1 MKDKKKSGQM
11 KIQQTAF
18 MLLGVTLFF
27 ALVGM
32 ALVGLKLSN
41 LKGQANDLKEQ
52 NAQLLVSRLA
62 NSPEFSCG
70 NSFYTS
76 VSNCIDADKV
86 MALKNQEAKY
96 DGFWGTSNIEIRKIY
111 PKINGE
117 INCTKIN
124 YPNCNIIALHAGRVG
139 TYEENF
145 VTLCRKEIKNGVSYD
160 KCEMAKLMVS
170 FENVN

>member
-1 MKDKKKSGQM
+1 MANKKSQM

-32 ALVGLKLSN
+32 AFVGLKLSGM
-41 LKGQANDLKEQ
+41 KGEANDLKKQ
-52 NAQLLVSRLA
+52 NAQLLVSKLA

-70 NSFYTS
+70 DSFYTS
-76 VSNCIDADKV
+76 KSNCIDADKV
-86 MALKNQEAKY
+86 MALKAQEVKY
-96 DGFWGTSNIEIRKIY
+96 SGFWGTSNIEIRRIY
-111 PKINGE
+111 PKTNGE
-117 INCTKIN
+117 VNCTKTN

-145 VTLCRKEIKNGVSYD
+145 VILCRKEAKNGVSYD